1 MKRRN
6 LPLTGAV
13 GIAALATM
21 VAVGLSAGK
30 VSNLFGQSELVVE
43 LSHAAGLKTGDP
55 VRVSGVKVGEV
66 LGIELEDGVV
76 AVTIAVDDDLSLG
89 SQTRAAL
96 KVETLLGTEYIS
108 LMSAGSGDLAEPRIP
123 VGRTDVPFDLQEVLG
138 GLTVRVEEI
147 DTDALA
153 QSFRT
158 VTEALDGA
166 APSARAAMDGVLAL
180 SRVVSQRDSEFAE
193 LLRRTASVSGVLADR
208 SQTISTLV
216 RDAGAFLA
224 VLEQRRIVIDR
235 LLSASQDLA
244 AELVATARST
254 REDLGPAL
262 RELETTVETLR
273 RNKGDLQETVRLYAP
288 LLRYYTT
295 VLGQGRWFDA
305 ALFGLT
311 PQVVPDRSSAAPR
324 GIR

>member
-1 MKRRN
+1 M
-6 LPLTGAV
+6 
-13 GIAALATM
+13 
-21 VAVGLSAGK
+21 
-30 VSNLFGQSELVVE
+30 
-43 LSHAAGLKTGDP
+43 
-55 VRVSGVKVGEV
+55 
-66 LGIELEDGVV
+66 
-76 AVTIAVDDDLSLG
+76 
-89 SQTRAAL
+89 
-96 KVETLLGTEYIS
+96 
-108 LMSAGSGDLAEPRIP
+108 
-123 VGRTDVPFDLQEVLG
+123 
-138 GLTVRVEEI
+138 
-147 DTDALA
+147 
-153 QSFRT
+153 
-158 VTEALDGA
+158 
-166 APSARAAMDGVLAL
+166 
-180 SRVVSQRDSEFAE
+180 
-193 LLRRTASVSGVLADR
+193 SGVLADR